1 MSEGLGLEAWEIRE
15 IRRVFMTFFF
25 GMLLVMAPAM
35 AAAGL
40 HWVVLAYAAGAA
52 LAWTALRMDGAPG
65 GGHPLRRVLAWI
77 SEREFRFVVVPVMV
91 IAIIQVFAEL
101 MIVPLEPLKGL
112 WDPEMTKA
120 EIAEA
125 IVQGARQARTKAELW
140 IVLAGIS
147 GISYCLLSGVSDWL
161 LLGSVGARLGVRPWR
176 LLGFGRSRHDMRK
189 YAVRERARRRRLLG
203 GEAPE

>member
-1 MSEGLGLEAWEIRE
+1 MSEGFGLKAWEIRE
-15 IRRVFMTFFF
+15 VRRAFKTFFV
-25 GMLLVMAPAM
+25 GMPLFMASAM

-65 GGHPLRRVLAWI
+65 GGHRLRRVLAWI
-77 SEREFRFVVVPVMV
+77 CERELRFVLVPVMV
-91 IAIIQVFAEL
+91 VAVIQLFAEL

-125 IVQGARQARTKAELW
+125 IVQGTRQVRTKTELW

-189 YAVRERARRRRLLG
+189 YAVRERARRRCLLY